1 MIRFI
6 NFLFLVCHIYFNWN
20 ERTLTYTPFHEFLI
34 LSAIKS
40 VFRYWMRQL
49 LKPCFVPKQN
59 HLILLCYWT
68 HHVIHEINT
77 LSFSSNSKT
86 RFIFTFILYLYDSLT
101 VVCCIW
107 REWRH
112 WLWDCVGT
120 STRCRRRH
128 GRRSWGWDVGRDVVS
143 STSCSGVSCSYAIST
158 INFSSFF
165 GQSREKL
172 VGALVGWL

>member
-1 MIRFI
+1 M
-6 NFLFLVCHIYFNWN
+6 CHIYFNWN

-34 LSAIKS
+34 LLAIKS
-40 VFRYWMRQL
+40 DFRYWMRQL
-49 LKPCFVPKQN
+49 LDNLFRSKKESFDSFILIGHIMLYTKLTHWPF
-59 HLILLCYWT
+59 HLILRL
-68 HHVIHEINT
+68 V
-77 LSFSSNSKT
+77 LFSHLFYI
-86 RFIFTFILYLYDSLT
+86 FIDSLT

-128 GRRSWGWDVGRDVVS
+128 GRGSWGWDVGRDVVS